1 MDFKIGQVSS
11 WDIVRALAHSFYLT
25 LSLLGFFPWTGVP
38 QIIGKMAARN
48 QDSHLMFRN
57 PLKMFPWKAL
67 AEKSLGQPLF
77 PGLCHVPVPETATVV
92 RGSGLVEIQSHPNHL
107 NSTPLSEEVSYWQ
120 LKCWQKGGVA
130 HHVSAVGG
138 NANDLSINCVTCMI
152 NTKGEKGIIMG
163 VLVQF
168 SQRR

>member
-11 WDIVRALAHSFYLT
+11 SDIVRALAHSFYLT
-25 LSLLGFFPWTGVP
+25 LSLLGFFPWIGVP

-67 AEKSLGQPLF
+67 AEKSLGKPLF
-77 PGLCHVPVPETATVV
+77 PRLCHVPVPESATVV

-107 NSTPLSEEVSYWQ
+107 NSTPLVKRCPIDSWSVGRR
-120 LKCWQKGGVA
+120 GGVA
-130 HHVSAVGG
+130 HHVSVVGD
-138 NANDLSINCVTCMI
+138 NANDLSINYVTCMI
-152 NTKGEKGIIMG
+152 NTEGEKGMIVG